1 MCRLDDV
8 GRRRILLDVQPRVL
22 RDALEQVLDSIGLD
36 EVLVSDEEPADRSPM
51 SFDAAILT
59 IPASNIAADVVI
71 ELPSAEPTSL
81 GHVTAGSS
89 SEDVDLRTPT
99 QLLALLDRLCP
110 AATPRDALFG
120 GVHG

>member
-1 MCRLDDV
+1 V

-71 ELPSAEPTSL
+71 ELPSAASST

-89 SEDVDLRTPT
+89 SEDVDLRSPT
-99 QLLALLDRLCP
+99 QLLDLLDRLCP
-110 AATPRDALFG
+110 ASTPRNALFG
-120 GVHG
+120 GAHG